1 MPTPRTEPYRLS
13 LVGPWELSGPD
24 GQRVRSV
31 LSQPK
36 RLCLLA
42 YLALAGRPVSRATVV
57 SVFWPE
63 SDEERARNALSQALH
78 YLRRSLSRDAIESL
92 EGDRLLVS
100 PEAVWFDA
108 RVLLGDEGSEVA
120 AIARRAG
127 DGAEF
132 LEGWNADDSQPLQ
145 EWLDGVRREVREA
158 AAAMREAAAEVR
170 EAAAEVRAD
179 AERGDLGA
187 PTAAA
192 EVRAGAERGDPGA
205 PNGAAQGEIGTDLR
219 PTSRPHTRAR
229 RPWLAALAAAVV
241 VMAVI
246 VAVAMTGPRSAA
258 PADASVLQVA
268 VLMPQVAATDS
279 AHLVSAEA
287 VHAELLALLDAF
299 EGLQIHSLPFAA
311 SASEL
316 RRILDAVGGA
326 EPPHAVLTVNARV
339 AGGEVRVIGLLL
351 GGPDYTETLGTS
363 AETHRFTSDAGALLT
378 LPQEIAGGVIGG
390 VARGLRAG
398 R

>member
-24 GQRVRSV
+24 GQHVRSV

-120 AIARRAG
+120 AIAERAG

-158 AAAMREAAAEVR
+158 AG
-170 EAAAEVRAD
+170 EVRAEAKAASVD
-179 AERGDLGA
+179 AGA
-187 PTAAA
+187 PDPA
-192 EVRAGAERGDPGA
+192 RADPADAGGRG
-205 PNGAAQGEIGTDLR
+205 IGTATGSH
-219 PTSRPHTRAR
+219 PQARAR
-229 RPWLAALAAAVV
+229 RPWLAAGAAAVV

-246 VAVAMTGPRSAA
+246 VAVAMTGVPRSAA
-258 PADASVLQVA
+258 PADGSVLQVA

-326 EPPHAVLTVNARV
+326 DPPHAVLTVNARV

-390 VARGLRAG
+390 VGRGLRAS

>member
-24 GQRVRSV
+24 GQHVRSV

-120 AIARRAG
+120 AIAERAG

-158 AAAMREAAAEVR
+158 AGEVR
-170 EAAAEVRAD
+170 AEAKAASVDAGAPDPARADPAD
-179 AERGDLGA
+179 AERGNL
-187 PTAAA
+187 
-192 EVRAGAERGDPGA
+192 GA
-205 PNGAAQGEIGTDLR
+205 PNGAARGELATDLR
-219 PTSRPHTRAR
+219 PTSHPHARAR
-229 RPWLAALAAAVV
+229 RPSLAGGAAAVV

-246 VAVAMTGPRSAA
+246 VAVAMTRVPRSAA
-258 PADASVLQVA
+258 PADGRVLQVA

-326 EPPHAVLTVNARV
+326 DPPHAVLTVNARV

-378 LPQEIAGGVIGG
+378 LPQEIAGGVIRG
-390 VARGLRAG
+390 VGRGLRAS

>member
-78 YLRRSLSRDAIESL
+78 YLRRSLSRDAIESV

-108 RVLLGDEGSEVA
+108 RVLLGDEGSEVV
-120 AIARRAG
+120 AIAERAG

-145 EWLDGVRREVREA
+145 EWLDGVRREVRQA
-158 AAAMREAAAEVR
+158 AAKVRAGAEVR
-170 EAAAEVRAD
+170 E
-179 AERGDLGA
+179 
-187 PTAAA
+187 AAA
-192 EVRAGAERGDPGA
+192 EVRAGAERGDAGA
-205 PNGAAQGEIGTDLR
+205 PDIAAQGELGTDLR
-219 PTSRPHTRAR
+219 PTSRLHARAR
-229 RPWLAALAAAVV
+229 RPWLAAVAAAVV

-246 VAVAMTGPRSAA
+246 VAVAMTGVPRSAA

-339 AGGEVRVIGLLL
+339 AAGEVRVIGLLL

-390 VARGLRAG
+390 VGRGLRAG